1 MQGFERSAAAAA
13 GGRPARHAAPRGAR
27 HARTG
32 SWWRGARARRLIGGV
47 TALVLGGAGLTAA
60 ALPATAATVYEL
72 EGSWADTTPAT
83 LETGDAV
90 SATWWFN
97 LNDDAAAPGNAPVE
111 NVTVTV
117 AAQGAVFDALP
128 PACLVEGVDPASSV
142 SEDGSTLV
150 CNVGTQTEG
159 TAFSLTT
166 PMRVTAVSGETVSAG
181 ATISDQQTSLPEL
194 PVQNGFVQ
202 DIHWVESVSG
212 STRNDTSRDFTF
224 NWTLFH
230 GPNSPAGQ
238 DPVSYDLTVSNSLGA
253 ATQVGP
259 QACSPFTSGTATGHP
274 WSGGTHDA
282 SQVAPSVA
290 SCTLTRNSSTSYTLT
305 LAGIDY
311 SHAQVPTT
319 DSAGNPLPTDRVA
332 VASGQVQLR
341 VVTTAG
347 AGQISVTSS
356 APTYTAVDGQ
366 TTNDDPANNTT
377 AKNWTTGVWSHAWQP
392 VYTGSSATVWS
403 DTYRVAPESELGS
416 GVRVL
421 YPNVQNQS
429 STQGGL
435 CLVLDTRYVEFTGA
449 VTRFDNGTTGEPA
462 GLPVAYYVGT
472 SALVNPASASY
483 DPNAFT
489 CEGTTGWTTTR
500 PADLSTVKAV
510 RATYSMT
517 AARWQR
523 DLVLQA
529 TQRLLPS
536 AQVGQD
542 VWTWGS
548 YINPS
553 SATNAWVN
561 AARSRSASD
570 AGPSA
575 ALTPDARYPFAQS
588 GRDIVRIVGV
598 TPDVA
603 KSVLPTTVDPGGQAT
618 YTLSYSANGTGA
630 VAPTVD
636 DYQLVDTLPLGT
648 TYVAGSA
655 SPEPVATTNGSG
667 QQVLTWTLDGVPT
680 NAPQSLTYDVVY
692 ADDIGGGE
700 RLVNTV
706 TASAEGVQSDSA
718 TATVVVNE
726 SGLTRIIKTADQA
739 FIPNLAGDGAG
750 AGSWTVLVRSEDPL
764 PQEFVDVID
773 ILPYVGDGRGTAF
786 SGSYRLD
793 GPVTSSVGGTVY
805 YTTADPATLTDDP
818 ADATNG
824 SAGSTTGNT
833 VGWSTTFTPDATAV
847 RVITGA
853 LPARGE
859 LTLDVPVV
867 TDGMVG
873 GDVLV
878 NRAQG
883 RAENTRLVMRT
894 SASTSIANYYSASL
908 KKYVQDADGEW
919 RDANDPLDYPRFRV
933 GDTVRYRIVVENTG
947 QGTLTNV
954 AVSDDL
960 QPELGSFTIESLAPG
975 ATESHE
981 FEIELTEPVADSVVN
996 TACADA
1002 DVPADSG
1009 VEPTINCDPAGFVVV
1024 GTPTHTKEVV
1034 SATPVGDGRW
1044 EVVYEVVVSNT
1055 QTPST
1060 TYSLTDALH
1069 FTDQATIVSATV
1081 TQAPDGVV
1089 LADPAWDGQG
1099 STLIAA
1105 DVPLAGNDDEGYAPH
1120 VYRVTVLADVPLQLD
1135 GAGSGA
1141 DAPTACPAEG
1151 SDADQGFN
1159 NTSGLTGP
1167 EGETEEDQA
1176 CAPIP
1181 SIDIAKTV
1189 SAGPTPNGDGTWTV
1203 TYDVVATNAGAA
1215 DGTYEVTDRMTADGD
1230 LEVRSGAV
1238 VTAPDGVTPNAAW
1251 TGLGAEGAPE
1261 NVIASAVVLPA
1272 GGTHTYQVEVVLG
1285 IAEGVEG
1292 APVITPCSAEPGAS
1306 PGGLSNAA
1314 TVEHNDLTDD
1324 ATACVA
1330 IAYIVVDKSISAGP
1344 TPNGDGTWTIVY
1356 DVVAENVGGAA
1367 GEYDVFD
1374 RLHYGDGIEIVD
1386 AAVTA
1391 APDGVETNAGWTG
1404 LGAENADPEN
1414 LVASGVEL
1422 AAGAS
1427 HTYQV
1432 EVTVQMDEAT
1442 IDPAD
1447 LQCPP
1452 PGSGAD
1458 GGLANSASLDHNGI
1472 VAEDGVC
1479 ASLPLIGIEKSIS
1492 AGPTPNGD
1500 GTWTITY
1507 DLVATNTGQAA
1518 GDYDVVDRLLYGEGV
1533 VVESAAVTS
1542 APDGVEPETGW
1553 TGRGAAG
1560 SADNLVAA
1568 GVTLDAGATHTYQV
1582 QVVVS
1587 LDREVV
1593 TPEALQC
1600 PEPGSGQNGGLANAT
1615 ELTHNGETRG
1625 DDVCATLPLV
1635 DVTKTVSSG
1644 PTPNGD
1650 GTWTVT
1656 YDVVATNS
1664 GAADGTYDVTDR
1676 MTADGDL
1683 TVVSGAVVSAPDG
1696 VAPSPTWTGLGAEG
1710 APENVIATGVNLPAG
1725 ESHTYQV
1732 RVVIALA
1739 EGTEGAPAVTD
1750 CAAPGTGEDGGLSN
1764 SAGIDH
1770 NGIPDSDE
1778 ACVTI
1783 SAITVDKTISAGPTP
1798 NGDGTWTIVY
1808 DVVAENVGG
1817 AAGEYDVF
1825 DRLHYGAGIEILD
1838 AAVTTAPD
1846 GVETNPDWTGL
1857 GAEDADPANLVA
1869 SGIELAAGGTHTYQ
1883 VEVTVQMD
1891 EATIDPVALQC
1902 PPPGSGENGGLAN
1915 STSLDHNG
1923 IVVEDEVCASLPLIE
1938 FDKSISAGPTG
1949 NGDGTWT
1956 ITYDLVATNTGQAAG
1971 DYDVVDRLQYGEGI
1985 VVESATVATAPDGVE
2000 PNAGWTGQGEA
2011 GSEENVVA
2019 TAATLEAGATHT
2031 YQVRVVVSLD
2041 AATVTPDTLA
2051 CPEPGSGETGG
2062 LANAGAL
2069 THNGETQDDD
2079 VCATL
2084 PLIDITKSLSGAVT
2098 PVEGEDGVYD
2108 VVYEVTVT
2116 NRGPGAGV
2124 YDLDDTLAPG
2134 AGVTV
2139 VGVQSVVTDAPESV
2153 GVNEGFDGLEDVRI
2167 VTGQPIAGAGTGPVV
2182 HTYTVTV
2189 RYAADLSD
2197 VEIPDTDACTTDG
2210 GTVPG
2215 GLNNVAAVDW
2225 NGIPGQDEECVR
2237 PGKPTLDKALVSARP
2252 TGDGTWEVVYD
2263 LTVGNVGGEATT
2275 YDLDDELLFAPV
2287 ITVESVA
2294 VTGPDGVTL
2303 NDGFDGDT
2311 DRRIATD
2318 VVIGGLDDEGYA
2330 PHVYRVTVVAGVPLH
2345 FTDVEDDGTGSPACT
2360 AAPGGNL
2367 TEQGLNNAATLTDET
2382 GGTQTDTDC
2391 APVPSVDITKST
2403 DGAPVKGP
2411 DGSWTVAYTV
2421 TATNDGAA
2429 AGVYDL
2435 TDRLRYGAGI
2445 EVRSAT
2451 VTSAPDGVTPSDS
2464 WTGQGAQGDPA
2475 NVVATGVSLAAGATH
2490 TYRVEVV
2497 ATLDTEQV
2505 DDTTFTCP
2513 EPGSD
2518 GSGGFANTAGIGH
2531 NGLTDTA
2538 QACATPDRPGDPGTP
2553 GKPGGSLATT
2563 GATLAWVAGGAAL
2576 LLLLGLLAVAAAR
2589 RRNAVG

>member
-1 MQGFERSAAAAA
+1 MTAGTGIAAS
-13 GGRPARHAAPRGAR
+13 
-27 HARTG
+27 T
-32 SWWRGARARRLIGGV
+32 
-47 TALVLGGAGLTAA
+47 
-60 ALPATAATVYEL
+60 ALPAVAATVYEL
-72 EGSWADTTPAT
+72 EGSWAETTPAS

-97 LNDDAAAPGNAPVE
+97 LNDDAAAPGNEPVE
-111 NVTVTV
+111 NVTVTIT
-117 AAQGAVFDALP
+117 AQGAVFDALP
-128 PACLVEGVDPASSV
+128 PACLVDGVDPASSI

-166 PMRVTAVSGETVSAG
+166 PMRVTAVTGETVSAG
-181 ATISDQQTSLPEL
+181 ATIADQQASLPEL

-202 DIHWVESVSG
+202 DIHWVESVFG

-230 GPNSPAGQ
+230 GTNSPAGQ

-253 ATQVGP
+253 VTQIGP
-259 QACSPFTSGTATGHP
+259 QACSAFTSGTATGHP

-305 LAGIDY
+305 LEGIDY

-332 VASGQVQLR
+332 VASGQIQLR

-366 TTNDDPANNTT
+366 TANDDPANNTT

-392 VYTGSSATVWS
+392 AYTGSSATVWS
-403 DTYRVAPESELGS
+403 DTYRVAPGSELGS
-416 GVRVL
+416 AVRVI

-449 VTRFDNGTTGEPA
+449 LTRFDNGTTGEPA

-472 SALVNPASASY
+472 SALVNPTSGSY
-483 DPNAFT
+483 NPNAFT
-489 CEGTTGWTTTR
+489 CDGTTGWTTTL

-523 DLVLQA
+523 ELALQA

-561 AARSRSASD
+561 PARSTSASD
-570 AGPSA
+570 AGQSA

-636 DYQLVDTLPLGT
+636 DYQLEDTLPLGA
-648 TYVAGSA
+648 TYVPGSA
-655 SPEPVATTNGSG
+655 SPEPVATTDGSG
-667 QQVLTWTLDGVPT
+667 RQVLTWTLDGVPT
-680 NAPQSLTYDVVY
+680 NAPQSLTYDVEY
-692 ADDIGGGE
+692 ADDVEGGE

-706 TASAEGVQSDSA
+706 SASAEGVRSDPA

-786 SGSYRLD
+786 SGSYELD
-793 GPVTSSVGGTVY
+793 GPVTSSIGGTVY

-824 SAGSTTGNT
+824 AAGDVAGNT
-833 VGWSTTFTPDATAV
+833 VGWSTTYTPDATAV
-847 RVITGA
+847 RVITGT
-853 LPARGE
+853 LPARDE
-859 LTLDVPVV
+859 FTIDVPVV
-867 TDGMVG
+867 TDGMLG

-878 NRAQG
+878 NRSQG

-908 KKYVQDADGEW
+908 KKYVQDTDGEW
-919 RDANDPLDYPRFRV
+919 RDANDPVDYPQFRV
-933 GDTVRYRIVVENTG
+933 GDTVRYRIAVENTG

-954 AVSDDL
+954 VVSDDQ

-975 ATESHE
+975 EVQTHE
-981 FEIELTEPVADSVVN
+981 FEIVLTEPVADSVVN

-1024 GTPTHTKEVV
+1024 GTPTHTKEIV
-1034 SATPVGDGRW
+1034 SATPVGDGQW

-1055 QTPST
+1055 QSPST
-1060 TYSLTDALH
+1060 TYSLTDELH

-1081 TQAPDGVV
+1081 TQAPDGVA

-1099 STLIAA
+1099 NTLIAS

-1261 NVIASAVVLPA
+1261 NVIASGVVLPA

-1314 TVEHNDLTDD
+1314 GIEHNDLADSD
-1324 ATACVA
+1324 EACVA

-1356 DVVAENVGGAA
+1356 DVVAENVGGTT

-1374 RLHYGDGIEIVD
+1374 RLHYGEGIEILD
-1386 AAVTA
+1386 AAITT

-1404 LGAENADPEN
+1404 LGAEDSAPEN

-1422 AAGAS
+1422 AAGGT

-1442 IDPAD
+1442 IDPVD

-1452 PGSGAD
+1452 PGSGEN
-1458 GGLANSASLDHNGI
+1458 GGLANSTSLDHNGI
-1472 VAEDGVC
+1472 VAEDEVC
-1479 ASLPLIGIEKSIS
+1479 ASLPLIEVDKSIS

-1518 GDYDVVDRLLYGEGV
+1518 GDYDVVDRLQYGDGV
-1533 VVESAAVTS
+1533 VVESAAITS
-1542 APDGVEPETGW
+1542 APDGVEPEAGW

-1560 SADNLVAA
+1560 SADNLVAS
-1568 GVTLDAGATHTYQV
+1568 GVTLEAGATHTYQV

-1593 TPEALQC
+1593 TPETLQC
-1600 PEPGSGQNGGLANAT
+1600 PEPGSGESGGLANST
-1615 ELTHNGETRG
+1615 ELTHNGETQG
-1625 DDVCATLPLV
+1625 DDVCATLPLI
-1635 DVTKTVSSG
+1635 DVTKTVSAG

-1664 GAADGTYDVTDR
+1664 GQADGVYDVTDR
-1676 MTADGDL
+1676 MTADGDI
-1683 TVVSGAVVSAPDG
+1683 TVVSGSVVATPEG
-1696 VAPSPTWTGLGAEG
+1696 VESNASWTGLGADG

-1732 RVVIALA
+1732 QVVISLA
-1739 EGTEGAPAVTD
+1739 EGSEGAPAVTD

-1808 DVVAENVGG
+1808 DIVAENVGG
-1817 AAGEYDVF
+1817 ATGEYDVF
-1825 DRLHYGAGIEILD
+1825 DRLHYGEGIEILD
-1838 AAVTTAPD
+1838 AAVVTAPD
-1846 GVETNPDWTGL
+1846 GVETNAGWTGL
-1857 GAEDADPANLVA
+1857 GDETSAPENLVA
-1869 SGIELAAGGTHTYQ
+1869 SGVELAAGGTHTYQ

-1891 EATIDPVALQC
+1891 EATIDPVNLQC

-1923 IVVEDEVCASLPLIE
+1923 IVTEDEVCASLPLIE

-1956 ITYDLVATNTGQAAG
+1956 ITYDLVATNAGEASG
-1971 DYDVVDRLQYGEGI
+1971 DYDLVDQLLYGEGI
-1985 VVESATVATAPDGVE
+1985 VVESAEVASAPDGVE
-2000 PNAGWTGQGEA
+2000 PNAGWTGQGEP

-2019 TAATLEAGATHT
+2019 AGVTLEAGATHT
-2031 YQVRVVVSLD
+2031 YQVQVVVSLD
-2041 AATVTPDTLA
+2041 QAVVTPDTLA
-2051 CPEPGSGETGG
+2051 CPAPGSGETGG
-2062 LANAGAL
+2062 LANAGTL

-2108 VVYEVTVT
+2108 AVYEVTVT
-2116 NRGPGAGV
+2116 NRGPGAGE

-2139 VGVQSVVTDAPESV
+2139 VGIQGVVTDAPESV

-2197 VEIPDTDACTTDG
+2197 VEVPDTDVCTTDG

-2225 NGIPGQDEECVR
+2225 NAVPGQDEECVR
-2237 PGKPTLDKALVSARP
+2237 PGKPTLDKALVSASP
-2252 TGDGTWEVVYD
+2252 VGEGKWEVVYD
-2263 LTVGNVGGEATT
+2263 LTVGNVGGEVTT

-2287 ITVESVA
+2287 ITVDSVT
-2294 VTGPDGVTL
+2294 VTGPEGITV
-2303 NDGFDGDT
+2303 NDGFDGAT
-2311 DRRIATD
+2311 DQRIATD
-2318 VVIGGLDDEGYA
+2318 VSIAGLDDDGYA
-2330 PHVYRVTVVAGVPLH
+2330 PHVYRVTVVANVPLH
-2345 FTDVEDDGTGSPACT
+2345 LASDEVGQDGTGAPACT
-2360 AAPGGNL
+2360 VPAGSNTL
-2367 TEQGLNNAATLTDET
+2367 EQGLNNAATLTDET

-2391 APVPSVDITKST
+2391 APVPSIDITKVM
-2403 DGAPVKGP
+2403 DGDPVRGE
-2411 DGSWTVAYTV
+2411 DGTWTVSYAITV
-2421 TATNDGAA
+2421 VNDGAA

-2445 EVRSAT
+2445 EVESAT
-2451 VTSAPDGVTPSDS
+2451 VTATPEGVTASGTWS
-2464 WTGQGAQGDPA
+2464 GQGAEGDPA
-2475 NVVATGVSLAAGATH
+2475 NVVATGVSLAAGGTH
-2490 TYRVEVV
+2490 TYRVQVL
-2497 ATLDTEQV
+2497 ASLDQDAADES
-2505 DDTTFTCP
+2505 TFVCP
-2513 EPGSD
+2513 DPGS
-2518 GSGGFANTAGIGH
+2518 GEPGGFANTAGIGH
-2531 NGLTDTA
+2531 NDLTDTA
-2538 QACATPDRPGDPGTP
+2538 EACDTPDKPGDP

-2576 LLLLGLLAVAAAR
+2576 LLLIGTLALVLARHRRTTLG
-2589 RRNAVG
+2589 

>member
-1 MQGFERSAAAAA
+1 MQR
-13 GGRPARHAAPRGAR
+13 RGW
-27 HARTG
+27 RT
-32 SWWRGARARRLIGGV
+32 RRLLGAVLALV
-47 TALVLGGAGLTAA
+47 TAGAGLTAA
-60 ALPATAATVYEL
+60 AVPATAATVYEL
-72 EGSWADTTPAT
+72 EGSWAETTPASV
-83 LETGDAV
+83 ETGDAV
-90 SATWWFN
+90 SPTWWFN
-97 LNDDAAAPGNAPVE
+97 LNDNAAAPGNAPVE
-111 NVTVTV
+111 NVTITVTS
-117 AAQGAVFDALP
+117 QGAVFDAIP
-128 PACLVEGVDPASSV
+128 PACLTDGVDPVSSI
-142 SEDGSTLV
+142 SEDGTTLV
-150 CNVGTQTEG
+150 CNVGTQDEG
-159 TAFSLTT
+159 TAYSLTT
-166 PMRVTAVSGETVSAG
+166 PMRVTAVTGETVGAG
-181 ATISDQQTSLPEL
+181 ATIADQQTDVPDL
-194 PVQNGFVQ
+194 PVQNAYLQ
-202 DIHWVESVSG
+202 DIHWVESVTG
-212 STRNDTSRDFTF
+212 STRNDASRDFTF

-230 GPNSPAGQ
+230 GANSPPGP
-238 DPVSYDLTVSNSLGA
+238 DTVTYNLTVSNSLGA
-253 ATQVGP
+253 TTQLGP
-259 QACSPFTSGTATGHP
+259 IPCGAFTDFRASGHP

-282 SQVAPSVA
+282 SQMAPFVG

-305 LAGIDY
+305 ISGIDY
-311 SHAQVPTT
+311 SHAQVPTV

-332 VASGQVQLR
+332 VASGQIQLR
-341 VVTTAG
+341 LLTTAG
-347 AGQISVTSS
+347 SGNVSITSN

-366 TTNDDPANNTT
+366 TVNDDPANNTST
-377 AKNWTTGVWSHAWQP
+377 KTWTTGTWSHAWHP
-392 VYTGSSATVWS
+392 GYTGQGANAWS
-403 DTYRVAPESELGS
+403 DTYRVAPGTELSAGT
-416 GVRVL
+416 RVI
-421 YPNVQNQS
+421 YPGYQNQNA
-429 STQGGL
+429 TQGGQ
-435 CLVLDTRYVEFTGA
+435 CVVLDTKFVEFTGA
-449 VTRFDNGTTGEPA
+449 LTRYDNAQTGEPA
-462 GLPVAYYVGT
+462 GIPVAYYTGP
-472 SALVNPASASY
+472 SELVNPDSPSY

-489 CEGTTGWTTTR
+489 CTGTTGWSTT
-500 PADLSTVKAV
+500 PPGDLSTVRAV
-510 RATYSMT
+510 RATYSMASVGWGRT
-517 AARWQR
+517 IT
-523 DLVLQA
+523 LQA
-529 TQRLLPS
+529 TQRLLPT

-542 VWTWGS
+542 VWTWGA
-548 YINPS
+548 YINAA
-553 SATNAWVN
+553 SATNAWLYP
-561 AARSRSASD
+561 ARSMSPGD
-570 AGPSA
+570 AGASGT
-575 ALTPDARYPFAQS
+575 LTPDARYPFANA
-588 GRDIVRIVGV
+588 GRDIVRIIGV
-598 TPDVA
+598 TPDVS
-603 KSVLPTTVDPGGQAT
+603 KSVQPTTVDPGGQAT

-636 DYQLVDTLPLGT
+636 DYQLVDTLPTGA
-648 TYVAGSA
+648 TYVPGSA
-655 SPEPVATTNGSG
+655 SPAPTVTTNGSG

-680 NAPQSLTYDVVY
+680 NATQTLTYDVEY
-692 ADDIGGGE
+692 ADDVTAGE

-706 TASAEGVQSDSA
+706 TASVEGVQSESA
-718 TATVVVNE
+718 TASVVVND
-726 SGLTRIIKTADQA
+726 SGLTKIIKTADQA
-739 FIPNLAGDGAG
+739 FIPNLTGDGVG

-786 SGSYRLD
+786 SGSYQLD
-793 GPVTSSVGGTVY
+793 GPVTSSIGGTVY
-805 YTTADPATLTDDP
+805 YTTADPGTLTDDP

-824 SAGSTTGNT
+824 AAGSITGNT
-833 VGWSTTFTPDATAV
+833 VGWSTTYTADATAV
-847 RVITGA
+847 RVITGT
-853 LPARGE
+853 LPARDE
-859 LTLDVPVV
+859 FTIDVPVV
-867 TDGMVG
+867 TDGMLG

-878 NRAQG
+878 NRSQG

-919 RDANDPLDYPRFRV
+919 RDANDPVDYPQFRV
-933 GDTVRYRIVVENTG
+933 GDTVRYRIAVENTG

-954 AVSDDL
+954 VVSDDL

-975 ATESHE
+975 EVQTHE
-981 FEIELTEPVADSVVN
+981 FEIVLTEPVADSVVN

-1009 VEPTINCDPAGFVVV
+1009 VEPTINCDPAGFTVV
-1024 GTPTHTKEVV
+1024 GTPTHTKEIV
-1034 SATPVGDGRW
+1034 SATPVGDGQW

-1099 STLIAA
+1099 NTLIAS

-1135 GAGSGA
+1135 GAGSGP

-1159 NTSGLTGP
+1159 NASGLTGP

-1181 SIDIAKTV
+1181 SIDITKTV

-1261 NVIASAVVLPA
+1261 NVIASGVVLPA

-1292 APVITPCSAEPGAS
+1292 APVITPCSAEPGGS
-1306 PGGLSNAA
+1306 TGGLSNAA
-1314 TVEHNDLTDD
+1314 GVEHNDLTDSD
-1324 ATACVA
+1324 EACVA
-1330 IAYIVVDKSISAGP
+1330 IAYIVVDKSISADP
-1344 TPNGDGTWTIVY
+1344 TPNGDGTYTIVY
-1356 DVVAENVGGAA
+1356 DVVAENIGGTT

-1374 RLHYGDGIEIVD
+1374 RLHYGEGIEILD
-1386 AAVTA
+1386 AAITT

-1404 LGAENADPEN
+1404 LGAEDSAPEN

-1422 AAGAS
+1422 AAGGT

-1442 IDPAD
+1442 IDPVN

-1452 PGSGAD
+1452 PGSGEN
-1458 GGLANSASLDHNGI
+1458 GGLANSTSLDHNGI
-1472 VAEDGVC
+1472 VAEDEVC

-1518 GDYDVVDRLLYGEGV
+1518 GDYDVVDRLQYGDGV
-1533 VVESAAVTS
+1533 VVESAAITS
-1542 APDGVEPETGW
+1542 APDGVEPEAGW
-1553 TGRGAAG
+1553 TGQGAAG
-1560 SADNLVAA
+1560 SADNLVAS
-1568 GVTLDAGATHTYQV
+1568 GVTLEAGATHTYQV

-1593 TPEALQC
+1593 TPETLQC
-1600 PEPGSGQNGGLANAT
+1600 PAPGSGENGGLANST
-1615 ELTHNGETRG
+1615 ELTHNGETQG
-1625 DDVCATLPLV
+1625 DDVCATLPLI
-1635 DVTKTVSSG
+1635 DVTKTVSAG

-1664 GAADGTYDVTDR
+1664 GQADGVYDVTDR
-1676 MTADGDL
+1676 MTADGDII
-1683 TVVSGAVVSAPDG
+1683 VVSGSVVSVPDG
-1696 VAPSPTWTGLGAEG
+1696 VTPSATWTGLGAEG

-1732 RVVIALA
+1732 QVVISLA
-1739 EGTEGAPAVTD
+1739 EGSEGAPAVTD

-1808 DVVAENVGG
+1808 DIVAENVGG

-1825 DRLHYGAGIEILD
+1825 DRLHYGEGIEILD
-1838 AAVTTAPD
+1838 AAITTAPD
-1846 GVETNPDWTGL
+1846 GVETNADWTGL
-1857 GAEDADPANLVA
+1857 GDETSAPENLVA
-1869 SGIELAAGGTHTYQ
+1869 SGVELAAGGTHTYQ

-1891 EATIDPVALQC
+1891 EATIDPVNLQC

-1915 STSLDHNG
+1915 STSLEHNG
-1923 IVVEDEVCASLPLIE
+1923 IVVGDDVCASLPLIE
-1938 FDKSISAGPTG
+1938 FDKSISAGPTP

-1971 DYDVVDRLQYGEGI
+1971 VYNLVDRLHYGEGI

-2011 GSEENVVA
+2011 GSQENVVA
-2019 TAATLEAGATHT
+2019 TAVTLEAGATHT
-2031 YQVRVVVSLD
+2031 YQVQVAVSLD
-2041 AATVTPDTLA
+2041 PAVVTPDTLQ

-2062 LANAGAL
+2062 LANAGTL

-2098 PVEGEDGVYD
+2098 QVEGEDGVYD

-2134 AGVTV
+2134 EGVTV
-2139 VGVQSVVTDAPESV
+2139 VGIQDVVTDAPESV
-2153 GVNEGFDGLEDVRI
+2153 GINEGFDGLDDPRI

-2189 RYAADLSD
+2189 RYAVDLTEVVIDPS
-2197 VEIPDTDACTTDG
+2197 VDACTTPDG
-2210 GTVPG
+2210 GTVAG
-2215 GLNNVAAVDW
+2215 GLNNVAEVDW
-2225 NGIPGQDEECVR
+2225 NGIPGSDDECVR
-2237 PGKPTLDKALVSARP
+2237 PGKPTLDKALVSANP
-2252 TGDGTWEVVYD
+2252 VGDGKWEVVYD
-2263 LTVGNVGGEATT
+2263 LTVGNVGTEATT

-2287 ITVESVA
+2287 VTVDSVD

-2303 NDGFDGDT
+2303 NEGFDGDT
-2311 DRRIATD
+2311 DQRIATD
-2318 VVIGGLDDEGYA
+2318 VSIGGLDDEGYA
-2330 PHVYRVTVVAGVPLH
+2330 PHVYRVTVVATVPLQ

-2360 AAPGGNL
+2360 VPAGGNL

-2391 APVPSVDITKST
+2391 APVPSIDITKSMQGDPVQNA
-2403 DGAPVKGP
+2403 DGT
-2411 DGSWTVAYTV
+2411 WTVTYSI
-2421 TATNDGAA
+2421 TASNDGAA

-2445 EVRSAT
+2445 TVKTAT
-2451 VTSAPDGVTPSDS
+2451 VTATPEGVTASGT
-2464 WTGQGAQGDPA
+2464 WTGQGAEGDPA
-2475 NVVATGVSLAAGATH
+2475 NVVATGVGLPAGATH
-2490 TYRVEVV
+2490 TYQVQVV
-2497 ATLDTEQV
+2497 ASLETAQV
-2505 DDTTFTCP
+2505 NESTFTCP
-2513 EPGSD
+2513 EPGSA
-2518 GSGGFANTAGIGH
+2518 GNGGFANTAGIGH
-2531 NGLTDTA
+2531 NGLADSA
-2538 QACATPDRPGDPGTP
+2538 EACATPDEPGDPGTP

-2576 LLLLGLLAVAAAR
+2576 LLLLGVLTLALAR
-2589 RRNAVG
+2589 RRRITG

>member
-1 MQGFERSAAAAA
+1 MTAGTGVAAS
-13 GGRPARHAAPRGAR
+13 
-27 HARTG
+27 T
-32 SWWRGARARRLIGGV
+32 
-47 TALVLGGAGLTAA
+47 
-60 ALPATAATVYEL
+60 ALPAVAATVYEL
-72 EGSWADTTPAT
+72 EGSWAQSTPAS

-97 LNDDAAAPGNAPVE
+97 LNDDAAAPGNEPVE

-117 AAQGAVFDALP
+117 TGQGAVFDAIP
-128 PACLVEGVDPASSV
+128 PACLTDGVDPVSSI
-142 SEDGSTLV
+142 SEDGTTLV
-150 CNVGTQTEG
+150 CNVGTQDEG

-166 PMRVTAVSGETVSAG
+166 AMRVTAVSGETVSAG
-181 ATISDQQTSLPEL
+181 ATIANQQTTLPEL

-230 GPNSPAGQ
+230 GANSPAGP
-238 DPVSYDLTVSNSLGA
+238 DTVTYNLTVANSLGA
-253 ATQVGP
+253 TTQLGP
-259 QACSPFTSGTATGHP
+259 NLCTAFQSGTASGHP

-282 SQVAPSVA
+282 SRVAPFVG

-305 LAGIDY
+305 LSGIDY

-332 VASGQVQLR
+332 VASGQIQLR
-341 VVTTAG
+341 LVTTAG
-347 AGQISVTSS
+347 SGQVSVTSS

-366 TTNDDPANNTT
+366 TVGDDPANNTS
-377 AKNWTTGVWSHAWQP
+377 AKNWVTGVWSHAWQP
-392 VYTGSSATVWS
+392 PYTGSSATVWS

-416 GVRVL
+416 VVRVI
-421 YPNVQNQS
+421 YPNVQNQA
-429 STQGGL
+429 STQGGQ

-449 VTRFDNGTTGEPA
+449 LTRFDNALTGEPA
-462 GLPVAYYVGT
+462 GLPVAYYTGT
-472 SALVNPASASY
+472 SALVNPASGSY

-489 CEGTTGWTTTR
+489 CDGTTGWTTTA

-510 RATYSMT
+510 RATYTMT

-523 DLVLQA
+523 EIALQA
-529 TQRLLPS
+529 TQRLLPG

-561 AARSRSASD
+561 PARSMSPAD
-570 AGPSA
+570 AGLSA
-575 ALTPDARYPFAQS
+575 TLTPDARYPFAQA
-588 GRDIVRIVGV
+588 GRDVVRVIGV
-598 TPDVA
+598 TPDVS
-603 KSVLPTTVDPGGQAT
+603 KSVLPTSVDPGGRAT

-636 DYQLVDTLPLGT
+636 GYQLVDTLPLGAS
-648 TYVAGSA
+648 YVAGSA
-655 SPEPVATTNGSG
+655 SPEPVVATNGSG

-680 NAPQSLTYDVVY
+680 NAPQSLSYDVEY
-692 ADDIGGGE
+692 ADDVAGGE

-706 TASAEGVQSDSA
+706 TASAEGVQSDAA

-726 SGLTRIIKTADQA
+726 SGLTKIIKTADQA

-764 PQEFVDVID
+764 AQEFVDVID

-786 SGSYRLD
+786 SGSYQLD
-793 GPVTSSVGGTVY
+793 GPVTSSIGGTVY

-824 SAGSTTGNT
+824 AAGDVAGNT
-833 VGWSTTFTPDATAV
+833 VGWSTTYTADATAV
-847 RVITGA
+847 RVITGT
-853 LPARGE
+853 LPSRGE
-859 LTLDVPVV
+859 FTIDVPVV

-878 NRAQG
+878 NRSQG

-919 RDANDPLDYPRFRV
+919 RDANDPLDYPQFRV

-981 FEIELTEPVADSVVN
+981 FEIVLTEPVADSVVN

-1009 VEPTINCDPAGFVVV
+1009 VEPTINCDPAGFTVV
-1024 GTPTHTKEVV
+1024 GTPTHTKEIV
-1034 SATPVGDGRW
+1034 SATPVGDGQW

-1089 LADPAWDGQG
+1089 LADPAWDGQENL
-1099 STLIAA
+1099 TIAS

-1135 GAGSGA
+1135 GAGPGT

-1151 SDADQGFN
+1151 SDANQGFN
-1159 NTSGLTGP
+1159 NTSQLTGP
-1167 EGETEEDQA
+1167 EGEIEEDQA

-1181 SIDIAKTV
+1181 SIDITKTV
-1189 SAGPTPNGDGTWTV
+1189 SA
-1203 TYDVVATNAGAA
+1203 
-1215 DGTYEVTDRMTADGD
+1215 
-1230 LEVRSGAV
+1230 
-1238 VTAPDGVTPNAAW
+1238 
-1251 TGLGAEGAPE
+1251 
-1261 NVIASAVVLPA
+1261 
-1272 GGTHTYQVEVVLG
+1272 
-1285 IAEGVEG
+1285 
-1292 APVITPCSAEPGAS
+1292 
-1306 PGGLSNAA
+1306 
-1314 TVEHNDLTDD
+1314 
-1324 ATACVA
+1324 
-1330 IAYIVVDKSISAGP
+1330 
-1344 TPNGDGTWTIVY
+1344 
-1356 DVVAENVGGAA
+1356 
-1367 GEYDVFD
+1367 
-1374 RLHYGDGIEIVD
+1374 
-1386 AAVTA
+1386 
-1391 APDGVETNAGWTG
+1391 
-1404 LGAENADPEN
+1404 
-1414 LVASGVEL
+1414 
-1422 AAGAS
+1422 
-1427 HTYQV
+1427 
-1432 EVTVQMDEAT
+1432 
-1442 IDPAD
+1442 
-1447 LQCPP
+1447 
-1452 PGSGAD
+1452 
-1458 GGLANSASLDHNGI
+1458 
-1472 VAEDGVC
+1472 
-1479 ASLPLIGIEKSIS
+1479 
-1492 AGPTPNGD
+1492 
-1500 GTWTITY
+1500 
-1507 DLVATNTGQAA
+1507 
-1518 GDYDVVDRLLYGEGV
+1518 
-1533 VVESAAVTS
+1533 
-1542 APDGVEPETGW
+1542 
-1553 TGRGAAG
+1553 
-1560 SADNLVAA
+1560 
-1568 GVTLDAGATHTYQV
+1568 
-1582 QVVVS
+1582 
-1587 LDREVV
+1587 
-1593 TPEALQC
+1593 
-1600 PEPGSGQNGGLANAT
+1600 
-1615 ELTHNGETRG
+1615 
-1625 DDVCATLPLV
+1625 
-1635 DVTKTVSSG
+1635 G

-1664 GAADGTYDVTDR
+1664 GAADGTYEVTDR

-1683 TVVSGAVVSAPDG
+1683 EVRSGSVVTAPDG
-1696 VAPSPTWTGLGAEG
+1696 VTPNGSWTGLGAEG
-1710 APENVIATGVNLPAG
+1710 APENVIASGVVLPAG
-1725 ESHTYQV
+1725 GTHTYQV
-1732 RVVIALA
+1732 DVVLGLVP
-1739 EGTEGAPAVTD
+1739 GTEGAPVITD
-1750 CAAPGTGEDGGLSN
+1750 CAAVGEGGPGGLSN
-1764 SAGIDH
+1764 AAGVEHNDLTDSA
-1770 NGIPDSDE
+1770 E
-1778 ACVTI
+1778 ACVTVGVV
-1783 SAITVDKTISAGPTP
+1783 TVDKSISAGPTP

-1808 DVVAENVGG
+1808 DLVAENVG
-1817 AAGEYDVF
+1817 AAAADYDLS
-1825 DRLHYGAGIEILD
+1825 DRLHYAEGIEILD
-1838 AAVTTAPD
+1838 TAVVTSPAD
-1846 GVETNPDWTGL
+1846 VETNASWTGL
-1857 GAEDADPANLVA
+1857 GDEGTAENVVA
-1869 SGIELAAGGTHTYQ
+1869 SGVELAAGGSHTYQ
-1883 VEVTVQMD
+1883 VEVTVQLD
-1891 EATIDPVALQC
+1891 EATIDPANLQC

-1915 STSLDHNG
+1915 STSLTSNG
-1923 IVVEDEVCASLPLIE
+1923 IVAEDDVCASLPLIGIA
-1938 FDKSISAGPTG
+1938 KSISDGPTG

-1971 DYDVVDRLQYGEGI
+1971 DYDLVDELLYGEGI
-1985 VVESATVATAPDGVE
+1985 VVESAAVATAPEGVE
-2000 PNAGWTGQGEA
+2000 PNAGWTGRGESGA
-2011 GSEENVVA
+2011 EENVVA
-2019 TAATLEAGATHT
+2019 TGVTLEAGGTHT
-2031 YQVRVVVSLD
+2031 YQVQVVVSLD
-2041 AATVTPDTLA
+2041 AASVTPDTLA
-2051 CPEPGSGETGG
+2051 CPEPGSGESGGLANSTELTHNGETQGDDVCATLPLIDVTKTVSEGPTPNGDGTWTVTYDVVATNSGQADGTYDVTDRMTADGDITVVSGAVVSAPEGVTPSTTWTGLGAEGAPENVIATDVNLPAGESHTYQVQVVISLAEGSEGAPAVSDCAAPGTGEDGGLSNSAGIDHNGIPGSDEACVTISAITVDKTISSGPTPNGDGTWTIVYDIVAENVGGASGEYDVFDRLHYGQGIEILDAAVTTAPDGVETNAEWTGLGAENSSPENLVASGVELAAGASHTYQVEVTVQLDEATIDPVVLQCPPPGSGENGGLANSTGLDHNGILVEDEVCASLPLIDFAKSISAGPTGNGDGTWTITYDLVASNAGQAAGDYDLVDQLLYGEGIVVESATVSTAPEGVEPNAGWTGRGGTGSEENVVAAGVTLEAGATHTYQVQVVVSLDTATVTPDTLACPEPGTGDTGG
-2062 LANAGAL
+2062 LANAGTL

-2079 VCATL
+2079 ACATL

-2116 NRGPGAGV
+2116 NRGPGAGR
-2124 YDLDDTLAPG
+2124 YDLDDALAPG
-2134 AGVTV
+2134 EGVTV
-2139 VGVQSVVTDAPESV
+2139 VGVQDVVTDAPAPV
-2153 GVNEGFDGLEDVRI
+2153 GVNEEFDGLDDTRI
-2167 VTGQPIAGAGTGPVV
+2167 VTGQPIAGATTAPVV

-2189 RYAADLSD
+2189 RYAADLTD
-2197 VEIPDTDACTTDG
+2197 VVIPDTDVCTTDD

-2225 NGIPGQDEECVR
+2225 NGNEGSDDECVR

-2252 TGDGTWEVVYD
+2252 AGDGTWEVVYD
-2263 LTVGNVGGEATT
+2263 LTVGNVGQEATT

-2287 ITVESVA
+2287 ITVDSVA

-2311 DRRIATD
+2311 DQRIATD

-2330 PHVYRVTVVAGVPLH
+2330 PHVYRVTVIATVPLH
-2345 FTDVEDDGTGSPACT
+2345 FTDVEADGTGSPACT
-2360 AAPGGNL
+2360 TAPGGNL

-2391 APVPSVDITKST
+2391 APVPSIDITKT
-2403 DGAPVKGP
+2403 MDGKPVKGT
-2411 DGSWTVAYTV
+2411 DGSWTVTYTI

-2445 EVRSAT
+2445 EVRTAT
-2451 VTSAPDGVTPSDS
+2451 VTSAPDGVTPSSS
-2464 WTGQGAQGDPA
+2464 WTGQGAEGDPA

-2490 TYRVEVV
+2490 TYRVKVV

-2513 EPGSD
+2513 EPGAD

-2531 NGLTDTA
+2531 NGLADAA
-2538 QACATPDRPGDPGTP
+2538 QACDTPDKPADPGKP

-2576 LLLLGLLAVAAAR
+2576 LMLIGTLALILAR
-2589 RRNAVG
+2589 NRRTTLS

>member
-1 MQGFERSAAAAA
+1 M
-13 GGRPARHAAPRGAR
+13 
-27 HARTG
+27 
-32 SWWRGARARRLIGGV
+32 
-47 TALVLGGAGLTAA
+47 
-60 ALPATAATVYEL
+60 YEL
-72 EGSWADTTPAT
+72 EGSWADSTPAT

-90 SATWWFN
+90 SAEWWFN

-111 NVTVTV
+111 NVTVTIT
-117 AAQGAVFDALP
+117 AQGAVFDALP
-128 PACLVEGVDPASSV
+128 PACLVDGVDPASSV

-166 PMRVTAVSGETVSAG
+166 PMRVTAVTGETVSAG
-181 ATISDQQTSLPEL
+181 ATIADQQTSLPEL

-212 STRNDTSRDFTF
+212 STRNDTSRDFLF

-230 GPNSPAGQ
+230 GTNSPAGQ
-238 DPVSYDLTVSNSLGA
+238 DPVSYNLTVSNSLGA
-253 ATQVGP
+253 VTQVGP
-259 QACSPFTSGTATGHP
+259 QACSAFTSGAATGHP

-282 SQVAPSVA
+282 SQVAPSVG

-319 DSAGNPLPTDRVA
+319 DSAGNPLPTDRFA
-332 VASGQVQLR
+332 VASGQIQLR

-366 TTNDDPANNTT
+366 TANDDPANNTT

-392 VYTGSSATVWS
+392 SYTGSSASVWS

-416 GVRVL
+416 AVRVL

-435 CLVLDTRYVEFTGA
+435 CQVLDTRYVEFTGA
-449 VTRFDNGTTGEPA
+449 LTRFDDGTTGEPA

-472 SALVNPASASY
+472 SALVDPASGSY
-483 DPNAFT
+483 NPNAFT
-489 CEGTTGWTTTR
+489 CDGTTGWTTTR

-523 DLVLQA
+523 TLVLQV
-529 TQRLLPS
+529 TQQLLPT
-536 AQVGQD
+536 AAVGQD
-542 VWTWGS
+542 VWSWGS

-561 AARSRSASD
+561 PARSTSPAD

-575 ALTPDARYPFAQS
+575 TLTPDARYPYTVG

-618 YTLSYSANGTGA
+618 YTLSYAANGTGA

-648 TYVAGSA
+648 TYVPGSS

-680 NAPQSLTYDVVY
+680 NTPQSLSYQVTYPDDV
-692 ADDIGGGE
+692 AGGE

-833 VGWSTTFTPDATAV
+833 VGWSTTYTPDATAV

-853 LPARGE
+853 LAARGE

-1099 STLIAA
+1099 NTLVAA

-1261 NVIASAVVLPA
+1261 NVIASGVVLPA

-1356 DVVAENVGGAA
+1356 DVVAENVGGES

-1404 LGAENADPEN
+1404 LGAENAAPEN

-1492 AGPTPNGD
+1492 AGPT
-1500 GTWTITY
+1500 
-1507 DLVATNTGQAA
+1507 
-1518 GDYDVVDRLLYGEGV
+1518 
-1533 VVESAAVTS
+1533 
-1542 APDGVEPETGW
+1542 
-1553 TGRGAAG
+1553 
-1560 SADNLVAA
+1560 
-1568 GVTLDAGATHTYQV
+1568 
-1582 QVVVS
+1582 
-1587 LDREVV
+1587 
-1593 TPEALQC
+1593 
-1600 PEPGSGQNGGLANAT
+1600 
-1615 ELTHNGETRG
+1615 
-1625 DDVCATLPLV
+1625 
-1635 DVTKTVSSG
+1635 
-1644 PTPNGD
+1644 
-1650 GTWTVT
+1650 
-1656 YDVVATNS
+1656 
-1664 GAADGTYDVTDR
+1664 
-1676 MTADGDL
+1676 
-1683 TVVSGAVVSAPDG
+1683 
-1696 VAPSPTWTGLGAEG
+1696 
-1710 APENVIATGVNLPAG
+1710 
-1725 ESHTYQV
+1725 
-1732 RVVIALA
+1732 
-1739 EGTEGAPAVTD
+1739 
-1750 CAAPGTGEDGGLSN
+1750 
-1764 SAGIDH
+1764 
-1770 NGIPDSDE
+1770 
-1778 ACVTI
+1778 
-1783 SAITVDKTISAGPTP
+1783 
-1798 NGDGTWTIVY
+1798 
-1808 DVVAENVGG
+1808 
-1817 AAGEYDVF
+1817 
-1825 DRLHYGAGIEILD
+1825 
-1838 AAVTTAPD
+1838 
-1846 GVETNPDWTGL
+1846 
-1857 GAEDADPANLVA
+1857 
-1869 SGIELAAGGTHTYQ
+1869 
-1883 VEVTVQMD
+1883 
-1891 EATIDPVALQC
+1891 
-1902 PPPGSGENGGLAN
+1902 
-1915 STSLDHNG
+1915 
-1923 IVVEDEVCASLPLIE
+1923 
-1938 FDKSISAGPTG
+1938 G

-1956 ITYDLVATNTGQAAG
+1956 ITYDLVATNTGQTAG
-1971 DYDVVDRLQYGEGI
+1971 DYDLVDQLLYGEGI
-1985 VVESATVATAPDGVE
+1985 VVESAAVATAPEGVE

-2031 YQVRVVVSLD
+2031 YQVQVVVSLD

-2062 LANAGAL
+2062 LANAGTL

-2084 PLIDITKSLSGAVT
+2084 PLLDITKSLSGAVT

-2134 AGVTV
+2134 EGVTV
-2139 VGVQSVVTDAPESV
+2139 VGVQGVVTDAPESV

-2197 VEIPDTDACTTDG
+2197 VEIPDTDVCTTDG

-2287 ITVESVA
+2287 ITVDSVA

-2360 AAPGGNL
+2360 AAPGGDL

-2451 VTSAPDGVTPSDS
+2451 VTSAPDGVTPSGS
-2464 WTGQGAQGDPA
+2464 WTGQGAPGDPA
-2475 NVVATGVSLAAGATH
+2475 NVVATGVSLAAGAVH

-2531 NGLTDTA
+2531 NGLTDAA

-2563 GATLAWVAGGAAL
+2563 GATLAWVAGAAAL
-2576 LLLLGLLAVAAAR
+2576 LLLLGLLALAAAR

>member
-1 MQGFERSAAAAA
+1 MQGFERDAAAAA

-72 EGSWADTTPAT
+72 EGSWADSTPAT

-90 SATWWFN
+90 SAEWWFN

-111 NVTVTV
+111 NVTVTIT
-117 AAQGAVFDALP
+117 AQGAVFDALP
-128 PACLVEGVDPASSV
+128 PACLVDGVDPASSV

-166 PMRVTAVSGETVSAG
+166 PMRVTAVTGETVSAG
-181 ATISDQQTSLPEL
+181 ATIADQQTSLPEL

-212 STRNDTSRDFTF
+212 STRNDTSRDFLF

-230 GPNSPAGQ
+230 GTNSPAGQ
-238 DPVSYDLTVSNSLGA
+238 DPVSYNLTVSNSLGA
-253 ATQVGP
+253 VTQVGP
-259 QACSPFTSGTATGHP
+259 QACSAFTSGAATGHP

-282 SQVAPSVA
+282 SQVAPSVG

-332 VASGQVQLR
+332 VASGQIQLR

-366 TTNDDPANNTT
+366 TANDDPANNTT

-392 VYTGSSATVWS
+392 SYTGSSASVWS

-416 GVRVL
+416 AVRVL

-449 VTRFDNGTTGEPA
+449 LTRFDNGTTGEPA

-561 AARSRSASD
+561 AARSTSPSD

-575 ALTPDARYPFAQS
+575 TLTPDARYPYAVG
-588 GRDIVRIVGV
+588 GRDIVRVIGV

-618 YTLSYSANGTGA
+618 YTLSYAANGTGA

-648 TYVAGSA
+648 TYVPGSS

-680 NAPQSLTYDVVY
+680 NAPQSLSYQVTYPDDV
-692 ADDIGGGE
+692 AGGE

-706 TASAEGVQSDSA
+706 TASAEGVQSDPA

-805 YTTADPATLTDDP
+805 YTTADPATLSDDP

-824 SAGSTTGNT
+824 SAGSATGNT
-833 VGWSTTFTPDATAV
+833 VGWSTTYTPDATAV

-853 LPARGE
+853 LAARGE

-867 TDGMVG
+867 TDGMAG

-1099 STLIAA
+1099 NTLVAA

-1135 GAGSGA
+1135 GAGPGA

-1261 NVIASAVVLPA
+1261 NVIASGVVLPA
-1272 GGTHTYQVEVVLG
+1272 GGTHTHQVEVVLG

-1356 DVVAENVGGAA
+1356 DVVAENVGGES

-1404 LGAENADPEN
+1404 LGAENAAPEN

-1452 PGSGAD
+1452 PGSGAN

-1492 AGPTPNGD
+1492 AGPT
-1500 GTWTITY
+1500 
-1507 DLVATNTGQAA
+1507 
-1518 GDYDVVDRLLYGEGV
+1518 
-1533 VVESAAVTS
+1533 
-1542 APDGVEPETGW
+1542 
-1553 TGRGAAG
+1553 
-1560 SADNLVAA
+1560 
-1568 GVTLDAGATHTYQV
+1568 
-1582 QVVVS
+1582 
-1587 LDREVV
+1587 
-1593 TPEALQC
+1593 
-1600 PEPGSGQNGGLANAT
+1600 
-1615 ELTHNGETRG
+1615 
-1625 DDVCATLPLV
+1625 
-1635 DVTKTVSSG
+1635 
-1644 PTPNGD
+1644 
-1650 GTWTVT
+1650 
-1656 YDVVATNS
+1656 
-1664 GAADGTYDVTDR
+1664 
-1676 MTADGDL
+1676 
-1683 TVVSGAVVSAPDG
+1683 
-1696 VAPSPTWTGLGAEG
+1696 
-1710 APENVIATGVNLPAG
+1710 
-1725 ESHTYQV
+1725 
-1732 RVVIALA
+1732 
-1739 EGTEGAPAVTD
+1739 
-1750 CAAPGTGEDGGLSN
+1750 
-1764 SAGIDH
+1764 
-1770 NGIPDSDE
+1770 
-1778 ACVTI
+1778 
-1783 SAITVDKTISAGPTP
+1783 
-1798 NGDGTWTIVY
+1798 
-1808 DVVAENVGG
+1808 
-1817 AAGEYDVF
+1817 
-1825 DRLHYGAGIEILD
+1825 
-1838 AAVTTAPD
+1838 
-1846 GVETNPDWTGL
+1846 
-1857 GAEDADPANLVA
+1857 
-1869 SGIELAAGGTHTYQ
+1869 
-1883 VEVTVQMD
+1883 
-1891 EATIDPVALQC
+1891 
-1902 PPPGSGENGGLAN
+1902 
-1915 STSLDHNG
+1915 
-1923 IVVEDEVCASLPLIE
+1923 
-1938 FDKSISAGPTG
+1938 G

-1956 ITYDLVATNTGQAAG
+1956 ITYDLVATNTGQTAG
-1971 DYDVVDRLQYGEGI
+1971 DYDLVDQLLYGEGI
-1985 VVESATVATAPDGVE
+1985 VVESAAVATAPEGVE

-2031 YQVRVVVSLD
+2031 YQVQVVVSLD

-2062 LANAGAL
+2062 LANAGTL

-2084 PLIDITKSLSGAVT
+2084 PLLDITKSLSGAVT

-2134 AGVTV
+2134 EGVTV
-2139 VGVQSVVTDAPESV
+2139 VGVQGVVTDAPESV

-2167 VTGQPIAGAGTGPVV
+2167 VTGQPIAGAGTGPVA

-2197 VEIPDTDACTTDG
+2197 VEIPDTDVCTTDS

-2287 ITVESVA
+2287 ITVDSVA

-2330 PHVYRVTVVAGVPLH
+2330 PHVYRVTVVAGLPLH

-2451 VTSAPDGVTPSDS
+2451 VTSAPDGVTPSGS
-2464 WTGQGAQGDPA
+2464 WTGQGAPGDPA
-2475 NVVATGVSLAAGATH
+2475 NVVATGVSLAAGAVH

-2531 NGLTDTA
+2531 NGLTDAA

-2563 GATLAWVAGGAAL
+2563 GATLAWVAGAAAL
-2576 LLLLGLLAVAAAR
+2576 LLLLGLLALAAAR

>member
-1 MQGFERSAAAAA
+1 MQGFERDAAAAA

-72 EGSWADTTPAT
+72 EGSWADSTPAT

-90 SATWWFN
+90 SAEWWFN

-111 NVTVTV
+111 NVTVTIT
-117 AAQGAVFDALP
+117 AQGAVFDALP
-128 PACLVEGVDPASSV
+128 PACLVDGVDPASSV

-166 PMRVTAVSGETVSAG
+166 PMRVTAVTGETVSAG
-181 ATISDQQTSLPEL
+181 ATIADQQTSLPEL

-212 STRNDTSRDFTF
+212 STRNDTSRDFLF

-230 GPNSPAGQ
+230 GTNSPAGQ
-238 DPVSYDLTVSNSLGA
+238 DPVSYNLTVSNSLGA
-253 ATQVGP
+253 VTQVGP
-259 QACSPFTSGTATGHP
+259 QACSAFTSGAATGHP

-282 SQVAPSVA
+282 SQVAPSVG

-332 VASGQVQLR
+332 VASGQIQLR
-341 VVTTAG
+341 VVTAAG

-392 VYTGSSATVWS
+392 GYTGSNATVWS

-416 GVRVL
+416 AVRVL
-421 YPNVQNQS
+421 YPNVQNQN

-449 VTRFDNGTTGEPA
+449 LTRFDNGTTGEPA

-561 AARSRSASD
+561 AARSTSPSD

-575 ALTPDARYPFAQS
+575 TLTPDARYPYAVG
-588 GRDIVRIVGV
+588 GRDIVRVIGV

-618 YTLSYSANGTGA
+618 YTLSYAANGTGA

-648 TYVAGSA
+648 TYVPGSS

-680 NAPQSLTYDVVY
+680 NTPQSLSYQVTYPDDV
-692 ADDIGGGE
+692 AGGE

-833 VGWSTTFTPDATAV
+833 VGWSTTYTPDATAV

-1099 STLIAA
+1099 NTLVAA

-1135 GAGSGA
+1135 GAGPGA

-1261 NVIASAVVLPA
+1261 NVIASGVVLPA

-1356 DVVAENVGGAA
+1356 DVVAENVGGES

-1404 LGAENADPEN
+1404 LGAENAAPEN

-1452 PGSGAD
+1452 PGSGAN

-1492 AGPTPNGD
+1492 AGPT
-1500 GTWTITY
+1500 
-1507 DLVATNTGQAA
+1507 
-1518 GDYDVVDRLLYGEGV
+1518 
-1533 VVESAAVTS
+1533 
-1542 APDGVEPETGW
+1542 
-1553 TGRGAAG
+1553 
-1560 SADNLVAA
+1560 
-1568 GVTLDAGATHTYQV
+1568 
-1582 QVVVS
+1582 
-1587 LDREVV
+1587 
-1593 TPEALQC
+1593 
-1600 PEPGSGQNGGLANAT
+1600 
-1615 ELTHNGETRG
+1615 
-1625 DDVCATLPLV
+1625 
-1635 DVTKTVSSG
+1635 
-1644 PTPNGD
+1644 
-1650 GTWTVT
+1650 
-1656 YDVVATNS
+1656 
-1664 GAADGTYDVTDR
+1664 
-1676 MTADGDL
+1676 
-1683 TVVSGAVVSAPDG
+1683 
-1696 VAPSPTWTGLGAEG
+1696 
-1710 APENVIATGVNLPAG
+1710 
-1725 ESHTYQV
+1725 
-1732 RVVIALA
+1732 
-1739 EGTEGAPAVTD
+1739 
-1750 CAAPGTGEDGGLSN
+1750 
-1764 SAGIDH
+1764 
-1770 NGIPDSDE
+1770 
-1778 ACVTI
+1778 
-1783 SAITVDKTISAGPTP
+1783 
-1798 NGDGTWTIVY
+1798 
-1808 DVVAENVGG
+1808 
-1817 AAGEYDVF
+1817 
-1825 DRLHYGAGIEILD
+1825 
-1838 AAVTTAPD
+1838 
-1846 GVETNPDWTGL
+1846 
-1857 GAEDADPANLVA
+1857 
-1869 SGIELAAGGTHTYQ
+1869 
-1883 VEVTVQMD
+1883 
-1891 EATIDPVALQC
+1891 
-1902 PPPGSGENGGLAN
+1902 
-1915 STSLDHNG
+1915 
-1923 IVVEDEVCASLPLIE
+1923 
-1938 FDKSISAGPTG
+1938 G

-1956 ITYDLVATNTGQAAG
+1956 ITYDLVATNTGQTAG
-1971 DYDVVDRLQYGEGI
+1971 DYDLVDQLLYGEGI
-1985 VVESATVATAPDGVE
+1985 VVESAAVATAPEGVE

-2031 YQVRVVVSLD
+2031 YQVQVVVSLD

-2062 LANAGAL
+2062 LANAGTL

-2134 AGVTV
+2134 EGVTV
-2139 VGVQSVVTDAPESV
+2139 VGVQGVVTDAPESV

-2197 VEIPDTDACTTDG
+2197 VEIPDTDVCTTDS

-2287 ITVESVA
+2287 ITVDSVA

-2318 VVIGGLDDEGYA
+2318 VVIGGLDDDGYA

-2451 VTSAPDGVTPSDS
+2451 VTSAPDGVTPSGS
-2464 WTGQGAQGDPA
+2464 WTGQGAPGDPA
-2475 NVVATGVSLAAGATH
+2475 NVVATGVSLAAGAVH

-2531 NGLTDTA
+2531 NGLTDAA

-2563 GATLAWVAGGAAL
+2563 GATLAWVAGAAAL
-2576 LLLLGLLAVAAAR
+2576 LLLLGLLALAAAR

>member
-1 MQGFERSAAAAA
+1 M
-13 GGRPARHAAPRGAR
+13 
-27 HARTG
+27 
-32 SWWRGARARRLIGGV
+32 
-47 TALVLGGAGLTAA
+47 
-60 ALPATAATVYEL
+60 YEL
-72 EGSWADTTPAT
+72 EGSWADSTPAT

-90 SATWWFN
+90 SAEWWFN

-111 NVTVTV
+111 NVTVTIT
-117 AAQGAVFDALP
+117 AQGAVFDALP
-128 PACLVEGVDPASSV
+128 PACLVDGVDPASSV

-166 PMRVTAVSGETVSAG
+166 PMRVTAVTGETVSAG
-181 ATISDQQTSLPEL
+181 ATIADQQTSLPEL

-212 STRNDTSRDFTF
+212 STRNDTSRDFLF

-230 GPNSPAGQ
+230 GTNSPAGQ
-238 DPVSYDLTVSNSLGA
+238 DPVSYNLTVSNSLGA
-253 ATQVGP
+253 VTQVGP
-259 QACSPFTSGTATGHP
+259 QACSAFTSGAATGHP

-282 SQVAPSVA
+282 SQVAPSVG

-332 VASGQVQLR
+332 VASGQIQLR

-366 TTNDDPANNTT
+366 TANDDPANNTT

-392 VYTGSSATVWS
+392 SYTGSSASVWS

-416 GVRVL
+416 AVRVL

-449 VTRFDNGTTGEPA
+449 LTRFDNGTTGEPA

-561 AARSRSASD
+561 AARSTSPSD

-575 ALTPDARYPFAQS
+575 TLTPDARYPYAVG
-588 GRDIVRIVGV
+588 GRDIVRVIGV

-618 YTLSYSANGTGA
+618 YTLSYAANGTGA

-648 TYVAGSA
+648 TYVPGSS

-680 NAPQSLTYDVVY
+680 NAPQSLSYQVTYPDDV
-692 ADDIGGGE
+692 AGGE

-706 TASAEGVQSDSA
+706 TASAEGVQSDPA

-805 YTTADPATLTDDP
+805 YTTADPATLSDDP

-824 SAGSTTGNT
+824 SAGSATGNT
-833 VGWSTTFTPDATAV
+833 VGWSTTYTPDATAV

-853 LPARGE
+853 LAARGE

-867 TDGMVG
+867 TDGMAG

-1099 STLIAA
+1099 NTLVAA

-1135 GAGSGA
+1135 GAGPGA

-1261 NVIASAVVLPA
+1261 NVIASGVVLPA
-1272 GGTHTYQVEVVLG
+1272 GGTHTHQVEVVLG

-1356 DVVAENVGGAA
+1356 DVVAENVGGES

-1404 LGAENADPEN
+1404 LGAENAAPEN

-1452 PGSGAD
+1452 PGSGAN

-1492 AGPTPNGD
+1492 AGPT
-1500 GTWTITY
+1500 
-1507 DLVATNTGQAA
+1507 
-1518 GDYDVVDRLLYGEGV
+1518 
-1533 VVESAAVTS
+1533 
-1542 APDGVEPETGW
+1542 
-1553 TGRGAAG
+1553 
-1560 SADNLVAA
+1560 
-1568 GVTLDAGATHTYQV
+1568 
-1582 QVVVS
+1582 
-1587 LDREVV
+1587 
-1593 TPEALQC
+1593 
-1600 PEPGSGQNGGLANAT
+1600 
-1615 ELTHNGETRG
+1615 
-1625 DDVCATLPLV
+1625 
-1635 DVTKTVSSG
+1635 
-1644 PTPNGD
+1644 
-1650 GTWTVT
+1650 
-1656 YDVVATNS
+1656 
-1664 GAADGTYDVTDR
+1664 
-1676 MTADGDL
+1676 
-1683 TVVSGAVVSAPDG
+1683 
-1696 VAPSPTWTGLGAEG
+1696 
-1710 APENVIATGVNLPAG
+1710 
-1725 ESHTYQV
+1725 
-1732 RVVIALA
+1732 
-1739 EGTEGAPAVTD
+1739 
-1750 CAAPGTGEDGGLSN
+1750 
-1764 SAGIDH
+1764 
-1770 NGIPDSDE
+1770 
-1778 ACVTI
+1778 
-1783 SAITVDKTISAGPTP
+1783 
-1798 NGDGTWTIVY
+1798 
-1808 DVVAENVGG
+1808 
-1817 AAGEYDVF
+1817 
-1825 DRLHYGAGIEILD
+1825 
-1838 AAVTTAPD
+1838 
-1846 GVETNPDWTGL
+1846 
-1857 GAEDADPANLVA
+1857 
-1869 SGIELAAGGTHTYQ
+1869 
-1883 VEVTVQMD
+1883 
-1891 EATIDPVALQC
+1891 
-1902 PPPGSGENGGLAN
+1902 
-1915 STSLDHNG
+1915 
-1923 IVVEDEVCASLPLIE
+1923 
-1938 FDKSISAGPTG
+1938 G

-1956 ITYDLVATNTGQAAG
+1956 ITYDLVATNTGQTAG
-1971 DYDVVDRLQYGEGI
+1971 DYDLVDQLLYGEGI
-1985 VVESATVATAPDGVE
+1985 VVESAAVATAPEGVE

-2031 YQVRVVVSLD
+2031 YQVQVVVSLD

-2062 LANAGAL
+2062 LANAGTL

-2084 PLIDITKSLSGAVT
+2084 PLLDITKSLSGAVT

-2134 AGVTV
+2134 EGVTV
-2139 VGVQSVVTDAPESV
+2139 VGVQGVVTDAPESV

-2167 VTGQPIAGAGTGPVV
+2167 VTGQPIAGAGTGPVA

-2197 VEIPDTDACTTDG
+2197 VEIPDTDVCTTDS

-2287 ITVESVA
+2287 ITVDSVA

-2330 PHVYRVTVVAGVPLH
+2330 PHVYRVTVVAGLPLH

-2451 VTSAPDGVTPSDS
+2451 VTSAPDGVTPSGS
-2464 WTGQGAQGDPA
+2464 WTGQGAPGDPA
-2475 NVVATGVSLAAGATH
+2475 NVVATGVSLAAGAVH

-2531 NGLTDTA
+2531 NGLTDAA

-2563 GATLAWVAGGAAL
+2563 GATLAWVAGAAAL
-2576 LLLLGLLAVAAAR
+2576 LLLLGLLALAAAR

>member
-1 MQGFERSAAAAA
+1 MQGFERDAAAAA

-72 EGSWADTTPAT
+72 EGSWADSTPAT

-90 SATWWFN
+90 SAEWWFN

-111 NVTVTV
+111 NVTVTIT
-117 AAQGAVFDALP
+117 AQGAVFDALP
-128 PACLVEGVDPASSV
+128 PACLVDGVDPASSV

-166 PMRVTAVSGETVSAG
+166 PMRVTAVTGETVSAG
-181 ATISDQQTSLPEL
+181 ATIADQQTSLPEL

-212 STRNDTSRDFTF
+212 STRNDTSRDFLF

-230 GPNSPAGQ
+230 GTNSPAGQ
-238 DPVSYDLTVSNSLGA
+238 DPVSYNLTVSNSLGA
-253 ATQVGP
+253 VTQVGP
-259 QACSPFTSGTATGHP
+259 QACSAFTSGAATGHP

-282 SQVAPSVA
+282 SQVAPSVG

-319 DSAGNPLPTDRVA
+319 DSAGNPLPTDRFA
-332 VASGQVQLR
+332 VASGQIQLR

-366 TTNDDPANNTT
+366 TANDDPANNTT

-392 VYTGSSATVWS
+392 SYTGSSASVWS

-416 GVRVL
+416 AVRVL

-435 CLVLDTRYVEFTGA
+435 CQVLDTRYVEFTGA
-449 VTRFDNGTTGEPA
+449 LTRFDDGTTGEPA

-472 SALVNPASASY
+472 SALVDPASGSY
-483 DPNAFT
+483 NPNAFT
-489 CEGTTGWTTTR
+489 CDGTTGWTTTR

-523 DLVLQA
+523 TLVLQV
-529 TQRLLPS
+529 TQQLLPT
-536 AQVGQD
+536 AAVGQD
-542 VWTWGS
+542 VWSWGS

-561 AARSRSASD
+561 PARSTSPAD

-575 ALTPDARYPFAQS
+575 TLTPDARYPYTVG

-618 YTLSYSANGTGA
+618 YTLSYAANGTGA

-648 TYVAGSA
+648 TYVPGSS

-680 NAPQSLTYDVVY
+680 NTPQSLSYQVTYPDDV
-692 ADDIGGGE
+692 AGGE

-833 VGWSTTFTPDATAV
+833 VGWSTTYTPDATAV

-853 LPARGE
+853 LAARGE

-1099 STLIAA
+1099 NTLVAA

-1261 NVIASAVVLPA
+1261 NVIASGVVLPA

-1356 DVVAENVGGAA
+1356 DVVAENVGGES

-1404 LGAENADPEN
+1404 LGAENAAPEN

-1492 AGPTPNGD
+1492 AGPT
-1500 GTWTITY
+1500 
-1507 DLVATNTGQAA
+1507 
-1518 GDYDVVDRLLYGEGV
+1518 
-1533 VVESAAVTS
+1533 
-1542 APDGVEPETGW
+1542 
-1553 TGRGAAG
+1553 
-1560 SADNLVAA
+1560 
-1568 GVTLDAGATHTYQV
+1568 
-1582 QVVVS
+1582 
-1587 LDREVV
+1587 
-1593 TPEALQC
+1593 
-1600 PEPGSGQNGGLANAT
+1600 
-1615 ELTHNGETRG
+1615 
-1625 DDVCATLPLV
+1625 
-1635 DVTKTVSSG
+1635 
-1644 PTPNGD
+1644 
-1650 GTWTVT
+1650 
-1656 YDVVATNS
+1656 
-1664 GAADGTYDVTDR
+1664 
-1676 MTADGDL
+1676 
-1683 TVVSGAVVSAPDG
+1683 
-1696 VAPSPTWTGLGAEG
+1696 
-1710 APENVIATGVNLPAG
+1710 
-1725 ESHTYQV
+1725 
-1732 RVVIALA
+1732 
-1739 EGTEGAPAVTD
+1739 
-1750 CAAPGTGEDGGLSN
+1750 
-1764 SAGIDH
+1764 
-1770 NGIPDSDE
+1770 
-1778 ACVTI
+1778 
-1783 SAITVDKTISAGPTP
+1783 
-1798 NGDGTWTIVY
+1798 
-1808 DVVAENVGG
+1808 
-1817 AAGEYDVF
+1817 
-1825 DRLHYGAGIEILD
+1825 
-1838 AAVTTAPD
+1838 
-1846 GVETNPDWTGL
+1846 
-1857 GAEDADPANLVA
+1857 
-1869 SGIELAAGGTHTYQ
+1869 
-1883 VEVTVQMD
+1883 
-1891 EATIDPVALQC
+1891 
-1902 PPPGSGENGGLAN
+1902 
-1915 STSLDHNG
+1915 
-1923 IVVEDEVCASLPLIE
+1923 
-1938 FDKSISAGPTG
+1938 G

-1956 ITYDLVATNTGQAAG
+1956 ITYDLVATNTGQTAG
-1971 DYDVVDRLQYGEGI
+1971 DYDLVDQLLYGEGI
-1985 VVESATVATAPDGVE
+1985 VVESAAVATAPEGVE

-2031 YQVRVVVSLD
+2031 YQVQVVVSLD

-2062 LANAGAL
+2062 LANAGTL

-2084 PLIDITKSLSGAVT
+2084 PLLDITKSLSGAVT

-2134 AGVTV
+2134 EGVTV
-2139 VGVQSVVTDAPESV
+2139 VGVQGVVTDAPESV

-2197 VEIPDTDACTTDG
+2197 VEIPDTDVCTTDG

-2287 ITVESVA
+2287 ITVDSVA

-2360 AAPGGNL
+2360 AAPGGDL

-2451 VTSAPDGVTPSDS
+2451 VTSAPDGVTPSGS
-2464 WTGQGAQGDPA
+2464 WTGQGAPGDPA
-2475 NVVATGVSLAAGATH
+2475 NVVATGVSLAAGAVH

-2531 NGLTDTA
+2531 NGLTDAA

-2563 GATLAWVAGGAAL
+2563 GATLAWVAGAAAL
-2576 LLLLGLLAVAAAR
+2576 LLLLGLLALAAAR

>member
-1 MQGFERSAAAAA
+1 MHGFARGDGGNGAASPRTRSTAA
-13 GGRPARHAAPRGAR
+13 RPARHARTATRRG
-27 HARTG
+27 
-32 SWWRGARARRLIGGV
+32 SRARRFLGAALALV
-47 TALVLGGAGLTAA
+47 TAGAGLTAA
-60 ALPATAATVYEL
+60 AVPATAATVYEI
-72 EGSWADTTPAT
+72 EAGWAESTPEV
-83 LETGDAV
+83 LQTGDAV

-111 NVTVTV
+111 NVTITVT
-117 AAQGAVFDALP
+117 AQGAVFDALP
-128 PACLVEGVDPASSV
+128 PACLTDGVDPASSI
-142 SEDGSTLV
+142 SEDGTVLV
-150 CNVGTQTEG
+150 CNVGTQDEG
-159 TAFSLTT
+159 TAYSLST
-166 PMRVTAVSGETVSAG
+166 PMRVTAVTGEPVSAG
-181 ATISDQQTSLPEL
+181 ATIADQQASLPEI
-194 PVQNGFVQ
+194 PVQNAYLQ
-202 DIHWVESVSG
+202 DIHWVESTAG
-212 STRNDTSRDFTF
+212 SANNGSSRDFTF

-230 GPNSPAGQ
+230 GANSPAG
-238 DPVSYDLTVSNSLGA
+238 PATVTYNLTVANSVGATTQLGPNLCTA
-253 ATQVGP
+253 FQ
-259 QACSPFTSGTATGHP
+259 SGTASGHP

-282 SQVAPSVA
+282 SQTAPFVG

-305 LAGIDY
+305 LSGIDY
-311 SHAQVPTT
+311 SHAQAPTM
-319 DSAGNPLPTDRVA
+319 DSKGDRLPTDRVA
-332 VASGQVQLR
+332 VASGQIQLR
-341 VVTTAG
+341 LVTTAG
-347 AGQISVTSS
+347 SGNVSVTSN

-366 TTNDDPANNTT
+366 TVGDDPANNTST
-377 AKNWTTGVWSHAWQP
+377 KNWVSGTWSHAWQP
-392 VYTGSSATVWS
+392 AYTGQSSNVWA
-403 DTYRVAPESELGS
+403 DTYRVAPETELGA
-416 GVRVL
+416 GVRVI
-421 YPNVQNQS
+421 YPNVQNQA

-449 VTRFDNGTTGEPA
+449 LTRFDNGTTGEPA
-462 GLPVAYYVGT
+462 GLPVAYYTGN
-472 SALVNPASASY
+472 SALVNPTSGSY

-489 CEGTTGWTTTR
+489 CDGTTGWTTTA

-510 RATYSMT
+510 RATYTMT

-523 DLVLQA
+523 EIVLQA

-548 YINPS
+548 YINPG
-553 SATNAWVN
+553 SATNTWVN
-561 AARSRSASD
+561 AARSMSPAD
-570 AGPSA
+570 AGQSA
-575 ALTPDARYPFAQS
+575 TLTPDARYPFAQA
-588 GRDIVRIVGV
+588 GRDIVRIIGV
-598 TPDVA
+598 TPDVS

-618 YTLSYSANGTGA
+618 YTLSYSANGTGS

-636 DYQLVDTLPLGT
+636 GYQLVDTLPLGA
-648 TYVAGSA
+648 TYLAGSA
-655 SPEPVATTNGSG
+655 SPEPVVTTNGAG
-667 QQVLTWTLDGVPT
+667 KQVLTWTLDGVPT
-680 NAPQSLTYDVVY
+680 NAVQTLTYDVAY
-692 ADDIGGGE
+692 ADDVDAGE

-706 TASAEGVQSDSA
+706 TASAEGVQSETA
-718 TATVVVNE
+718 TASVVVNE
-726 SGLTRIIKTADQA
+726 SGLTKIIKTADQA
-739 FIPNLAGDGAG
+739 FIPNLTGDGAG
-750 AGSWTVLVRSEDPL
+750 EGSWTVLVRSEDPL

-786 SGSYRLD
+786 SGSYQLD
-793 GPVTSSVGGTVY
+793 GPVTSSIGGTVY

-824 SAGSTTGNT
+824 AAGDVAGNT
-833 VGWSTTFTPDATAV
+833 VGWTTTYTPDATAV
-847 RVITGA
+847 RVITGTLA
-853 LPARGE
+853 ARGE
-859 LTLDVPVV
+859 LTIAVPVV

-878 NRAQG
+878 NRSQG

-894 SASTSIANYYSASL
+894 SASTAIANYYSASL

-919 RDANDPLDYPRFRV
+919 RDANDPLDYPQFRV
-933 GDTVRYRIVVENTG
+933 GDTVRYRIAVENTG

-954 AVSDDL
+954 VVSDDL

-975 ATESHE
+975 EVQTHE
-981 FEIELTEPVADSVVN
+981 FEIVLTEPVADSVVN

-1024 GTPTHTKEVV
+1024 GTPTHTKEIV
-1034 SATPVGDGRW
+1034 SATPVGDGQW

-1060 TYSLTDALH
+1060 TYSLTDELH
-1069 FTDQATIVSATV
+1069 FTDQATIVSAAV

-1089 LADPAWDGQG
+1089 LADPAWDGQENL
-1099 STLIAA
+1099 TIAS

-1135 GAGSGA
+1135 GAGTGP

-1151 SDADQGFN
+1151 SDANQGFN
-1159 NTSGLTGP
+1159 NTSGMTGP
-1167 EGETEEDQA
+1167 EGEVEEDQA

-1181 SIDIAKTV
+1181 SIDITKTV

-1203 TYDVVATNAGAA
+1203 TYDVVATNSGAA
-1215 DGTYEVTDRMTADGD
+1215 DGVYEVTDRMTADGD
-1230 LEVRSGAV
+1230 LAV
-1238 VTAPDGVTPNAAW
+1238 VAGSVTAPDGVTPNASW
-1251 TGLGAEGAPE
+1251 TGQGDEGAPE
-1261 NVIASAVVLPA
+1261 NVIASGVTLPA
-1272 GGTHTYQVEVVLG
+1272 GGTHTYQVDVVLG

-1314 TVEHNDLTDD
+1314 GVEHNDLTDSD
-1324 ATACVA
+1324 EACVA

-1356 DVVAENVGGAA
+1356 DIVAENVGGES
-1367 GEYDVFD
+1367 GEYDVYD
-1374 RLHYGDGIEIVD
+1374 RLHYGEGIEILD
-1386 AAVTA
+1386 AAVST
-1391 APDGVETNAGWTG
+1391 APDGVETNADWTG
-1404 LGAENADPEN
+1404 LGAEDADPAN

-1422 AAGAS
+1422 DAGAS

-1442 IDPAD
+1442 IDPVD

-1452 PGSGAD
+1452 PGSGAN
-1458 GGLANSASLDHNGI
+1458 GGLANSTSLDHNGI

-1492 AGPTPNGD
+1492 GGPTPNGD

-1518 GDYDVVDRLLYGEGV
+1518 GDYDVVDRLQYGEGI
-1533 VVESAAVTS
+1533 VVESAAITS
-1542 APDGVEPETGW
+1542 APDGVEPEAGW
-1553 TGRGAAG
+1553 TGQGATG
-1560 SADNLVAA
+1560 SADNLVAS
-1568 GVTLDAGATHTYQV
+1568 GVTLEAGAAHTYQV

-1593 TPEALQC
+1593 TPETLQC
-1600 PEPGSGQNGGLANAT
+1600 PEPGSGESGGLANST
-1615 ELTHNGETRG
+1615 ELTHNGETQG
-1625 DDVCATLPLV
+1625 DDVCATLPLI
-1635 DVTKTVSSG
+1635 DVTKTVSAG

-1676 MTADGDL
+1676 MTADGDI

-1696 VAPSPTWTGLGAEG
+1696 VTPSATWTGLGAEG
-1710 APENVIATGVNLPAG
+1710 AAENVIATGVNLPAG

-1732 RVVIALA
+1732 QVVIALA
-1739 EGTEGAPAVTD
+1739 EGSEGAPAVSD

-1825 DRLHYGAGIEILD
+1825 DRLHYGDGIEIVE
-1838 AAVTTAPD
+1838 AGIITAPD

-1891 EATIDPVALQC
+1891 EATIDPVNLQC

-1938 FDKSISAGPTG
+1938 FDKSISAGPTP

-1971 DYDVVDRLQYGEGI
+1971 DYDLVDRLQYGDGI

-2011 GSEENVVA
+2011 GSQENVVA
-2019 TAATLEAGATHT
+2019 TAVTLEAGATHT
-2031 YQVRVVVSLD
+2031 YQVQVAVSLD
-2041 AATVTPDTLA
+2041 PEVVTPDTLQ
-2051 CPEPGSGETGG
+2051 CPEPGSGEAGG
-2062 LANAGAL
+2062 LANAGEL

-2134 AGVTV
+2134 EGVTV
-2139 VGVQSVVTDAPESV
+2139 VGIQGVVTDAPESV
-2153 GVNEGFDGLEDVRI
+2153 GINEGFDGLDDPRI
-2167 VTGQPIAGAGTGPVV
+2167 VTAQPVDGATTAPVV

-2189 RYAADLSD
+2189 RYAVDLTD
-2197 VEIPDTDACTTDG
+2197 VVVDPAVDACTTPDG
-2210 GTVPG
+2210 GTVAG
-2215 GLNNVAAVDW
+2215 GLNNVAQVGW
-2225 NGIPGQDEECVR
+2225 NGIEGTDDECVR
-2237 PGKPTLDKALVSARP
+2237 PGKPTLDKALVSANP
-2252 TGDGTWEVVYD
+2252 VGDGKWEVVYD
-2263 LTVGNVGGEATT
+2263 LTVGNVGTEATT

-2287 ITVESVA
+2287 ITVDSVA
-2294 VTGPDGVTL
+2294 VTGPEGVL
-2303 NDGFDGDT
+2303 VNEGFDGDG
-2311 DRRIATD
+2311 DQRIATD
-2318 VVIGGLDDEGYA
+2318 VAIGGLDDEGYA
-2330 PHVYRVTVVAGVPLH
+2330 PHVYRVTVVADVPLH
-2345 FTDVEDDGTGSPACT
+2345 FASDDVGEDGTGSPACT
-2360 AAPGGNL
+2360 VPAGSNTL
-2367 TEQGLNNAATLTDET
+2367 EQGLNNAATLTDET

-2391 APVPSVDITKST
+2391 APVPSIDITKSMQG
-2403 DGAPVKGP
+2403 DPVKGEN
-2411 DGSWTVAYTV
+2411 GSWTVSYTI

-2445 EVRSAT
+2445 TVKTAT
-2451 VTSAPDGVTPSDS
+2451 VTATPEGVTASS
-2464 WTGQGAQGDPA
+2464 TWTGQGAEGDPA
-2475 NVVATGVSLAAGATH
+2475 NVVATGVGLPAGATH
-2490 TYRVEVV
+2490 TYQVQVV
-2497 ATLDTEQV
+2497 ASLDAGAVNES
-2505 DDTTFTCP
+2505 TFTCP
-2513 EPGSD
+2513 APGSD
-2518 GSGGFANTAGIGH
+2518 GRGGFANTAGIGH
-2531 NGLTDTA
+2531 NGLTDSA
-2538 QACATPDRPGDPGTP
+2538 EACATPDEPGKP

-2576 LLLLGLLAVAAAR
+2576 LLLLGLAALMVAR
-2589 RRNAVG
+2589 RRRIAG